1 MNLLLGLTTE
11 KIEKLGDEK
20 HAAMLDALSSV
31 LEINDELVIRF
42 YKPQTIPLLPMFV

>member
-1 MNLLLGLTTE
+1 VNLLLGLTTE

-31 LEINDELVIRF
+31 LEIDDELVIRF

>member
-1 MNLLLGLTTE
+1 VSLLSGLTTTE

-31 LEINDELVIRF
+31 LEIDVHIGR
-42 YKPQTIPLLPMFV
+42 I